1 MKTYVEYR
9 LTKQGESTASWQAV
23 KELKAESRRK
33 AMQILR
39 DEDENADPNGAVYNV
54 QRKVRIKE

>member
-1 MKTYVEYR
+1 MFTYIEYR
-9 LTKQGESTASWQAV
+9 LTKQGEETATWEAI
-23 KELKAESRRK
+23 KEFKAKSRRQ
-33 AMQILR
+33 AMKILR